1 VEIFRE
7 YKVLN
12 GAIALAHGTI
22 LSILD
27 ISGTPI
33 DKKTSKPIDSK
44 WAHVNT
50 NYSDKP
56 SLVEEMIG
64 PSFGRNEIEIYK
76 LYFININAN
85 GSSTILFIDYSG
97 T

>member
-7 YKVLN
+7 FKVLN
-12 GAIALAHGTI
+12 GAIVLAHGTI

-33 DKKTSKPIDSK
+33 DKKTSKPVDTK
-44 WAHVNT
+44 WTHVNT
-50 NYSDKP
+50 NSSDKP
-56 SLVEEMIG
+56 SQAEEMMG
-64 PSFGRNEIEIYK
+64 PSFGRNEIEIFK
-76 LYFININAN
+76 IYFINVNAN